1 MSTQPIDRPLSVPAP
16 YLLLTAFIGGLITLA
31 LELAASRLLAPA
43 FGTTEIVWIAIIGLI
58 LLYLSAGS
66 ALGGRWADRHP
77 DPAVLYTI
85 LAAAGLTIAPIPF
98 LARPL
103 IRLAAQG
110 MQTFDLGMLAGP
122 FAVTLVLFVVP
133 VTLLACVS
141 PFVIRL
147 TVRQVGRSG
156 GAAGKVTALST
167 LGSFLGTFL
176 PNLVLIP
183 NLGTQ
188 RTFLFLAALA
198 LITGLTGLW
207 WSRRRRFWL
216 LAWTL
221 IPLIV
226 LFAVNPGTI
235 KPQAGLIHEE
245 ESTYNF
251 IQVVERPNGQRL
263 LLLNEGQG
271 IHSVSLP
278 SEAFDPD
285 GDPRALLTGG
295 PWDYVLIA
303 PFFNPPP
310 HPPSAVDDLLVIG
323 LAAGTTPTQFTAVYG
338 PLPIDGVEIDP
349 AIVRVGRRYFDMTM
363 DNLDVHL
370 TDGRTYLITTDRRYS
385 VVAVDAYRLPYI
397 PWHLTTVQFFRQ
409 VRNHLREDGVVAI
422 NVGHTPGDWR
432 LVDAMANTMA
442 HVFPSVHVIDVPS
455 SLNAIVVA
463 TVQPTRSDN
472 LLANRAYLTHPT
484 LRHLTAQAA
493 DQRRPVG
500 PSSVLFTDDRAP
512 VEQLTHALA
521 LRYILNLTPPG
532 HYRSGRK

>member
-1 MSTQPIDRPLSVPAP
+1 MNTTPHPAAAAPTP
-16 YLLLTAFIGGLITLA
+16 YLLLTAFIGGLVTLA

-43 FGTTEIVWIAIIGLI
+43 FGTTEIVWVAIIGLI

-77 DPAVLYTI
+77 HPAVLYTI
-85 LAAAGLTIAPIPF
+85 LVAAGLTIAPIPF

-103 IRLAAQG
+103 VRLAAQG
-110 MQTFDLGMLAGP
+110 MRTFNLGMLAGP
-122 FAVTLVLFVVP
+122 FAVTLVLFAVP

-147 TVRQVGRSG
+147 TVRRVGHSG
-156 GAAGKVTALST
+156 GTAGRVSAVST

-188 RTFLFLAALA
+188 RTFLLLAGIALT
-198 LITGLTGLW
+198 TGLVGLW
-207 WSRRRRFWL
+207 GNHRRRFWL

-221 IPLIV
+221 IPLAL
-226 LFAVNPGTI
+226 LFTLNPGTI

-251 IQVVERPNGQRL
+251 IQVVEEPDGRRI

-278 SEAFDPD
+278 PEAFASGD
-285 GDPRALLTGG
+285 GRPAEAPLALLTGG
-295 PWDYVLIA
+295 PWDYFLIA
-303 PFFNPPP
+303 PFFNPAP
-310 HPPSAVDDLLVIG
+310 HPPDAVADVLVIG
-323 LAAGTTPTQFTAVYG
+323 LAAGTTPTQFTEVYG

-349 AIVRVGRRYFDMTM
+349 AIVRMGQTYFDMTM

-370 TDGRTYLITTDRRYS
+370 TDGRTYLTTTEHRYS
-385 VVAVDAYRLPYI
+385 VVAIDAYRLPYI
-397 PWHLTTVQFFRQ
+397 PWHLTTVQFFQQ
-409 VRNHLREDGVVAI
+409 VRDHLRDDGVVAI
-422 NVGHTPGDWR
+422 NVGHTPDDWR
-432 LVDAMANTMA
+432 MVDAMVNTMER
-442 HVFPSVHVIDVPS
+442 VYPSVHVINVPS

-463 TVQPTRSDN
+463 TVQPTDPGN
-472 LLANRAYLTHPT
+472 LLANRPLLDDPRLHT
-484 LRHLTAQAA
+484 LTADAA
-493 DQRRPVG
+493 VQIRAPN
-500 PSSVLFTDDRAP
+500 PSAVLFTDDRAP

-521 LRYILNLTPPG
+521 LRYILGLE
-532 HYRSGRK
+532 